1 MPDFRQVLDQI
12 WHADVLWLA
21 LFASSLAQFL
31 KPFVYKLRTG
41 EFDWHHI
48 AGTGGMPSS
57 HSAMVSALAT
67 GVGLD
72 NGFDSSVFAVAA
84 IFAMIVTYDASG
96 VRQQAGHHARAINMI
111 VAELLTGHPLEEIKF
126 EELLGHSRIEVG
138 AGVLFGIAIM
148 LVWKLLIQPLVG
160 G

>member
-1 MPDFRQVLDQI
+1 MLNLRQVLDQF
-12 WHADVLWLA
+12 WHADVLWLSI
-21 LFASSLAQFL
+21 FASSFAQFL

-41 EFDWHHI
+41 EFDWHQI

-72 NGFDSSVFAVAA
+72 YGFDSGVFAVAT
-84 IFAMIVTYDASG
+84 IFALIVTYDASG

-111 VAELLTGHPLEEIKF
+111 VAELLTGHP
-126 EELLGHSRIEVG
+126 
-138 AGVLFGIAIM
+138 
-148 LVWKLLIQPLVG
+148 
-160 G
+160 